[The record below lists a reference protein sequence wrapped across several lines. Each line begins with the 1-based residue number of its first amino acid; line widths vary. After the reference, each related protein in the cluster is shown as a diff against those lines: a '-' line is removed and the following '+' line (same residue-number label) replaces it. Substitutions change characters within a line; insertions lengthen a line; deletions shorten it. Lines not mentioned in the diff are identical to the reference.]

1 MAVTMGRMRIWNKVS
16 ENKVLNFNK
25 MANVAIFKMVL
36 IALNYLYV
44 AVTVAIWRRNRKD
57 SAVAS
62 IAITEGKIRIQNKV
76 NKHKALKFNNTVN
89 VAICFPMETKVSLN
103 YLYVAVMVA
112 IRRRNRKDSA
122 AVSIAETM
130 GGMRIQN
137 KVS

>member
-76 NKHKALKFNNTVN
+76 NKHKALEFNNTVN

>member
-1 MAVTMGRMRIWNKVS
+1 MAGMMGRMRIWNKVS

-44 AVTVAIWRRNRKD
+44 AVAVAIRRRNRKD

-76 NKHKALKFNNTVN
+76 NKHKALEFNNTVN

>member
-1 MAVTMGRMRIWNKVS
+1 MAVMMGRMRIWNKVS

-76 NKHKALKFNNTVN
+76 NKHKALEFNNTVN

>member
-1 MAVTMGRMRIWNKVS
+1 MAVMMGRMRIWNKVS

-76 NKHKALKFNNTVN
+76 NKHKALEFNKTVN
-89 VAICFPMETKVSLN
+89 VAICFQMEKVSLN

-122 AVSIAETM
+122 AVSIAETT